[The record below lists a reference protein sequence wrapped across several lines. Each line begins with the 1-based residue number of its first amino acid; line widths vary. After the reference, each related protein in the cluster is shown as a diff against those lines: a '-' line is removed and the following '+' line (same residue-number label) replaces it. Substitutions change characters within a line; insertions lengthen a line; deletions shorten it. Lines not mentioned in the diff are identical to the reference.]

1 MRLAAIPIGINFHI
15 DHGCFRKSPM
25 MSNDTY
31 WYTFQIESLEY
42 TYSNELI
49 LFYRHN
55 KLSCLYIQEED
66 FKIDLS

>member
-1 MRLAAIPIGINFHI
+1 MILI
-15 DHGCFRKSPM
+15 D
-25 MSNDTY
+25 
-31 WYTFQIESLEY
+31 TFQIESLEY

-55 KLSCLYIQEED
+55 KLSCLYKQEED